1 MEKTINPSRHEDL
14 RRMLDQRRHDLRNE
28 VYERMRAIRDGDP
41 AAAHR
46 MGLDA
51 SETSIHEDLEL
62 AVIQIHAEMV
72 AAITAALARLDEGD
86 YGRCQACG
94 EEISEKRLRA
104 LPFATCCRNCQEA
117 AEVTERRTRHLEEH
131 GAIFHFGGQ
140 HDS

>member
-1 MEKTINPSRHEDL
+1 MKQTINPCRREDL
-14 RRMLDQRRHDLRNE
+14 RTMLDQRRQDLRNE
-28 VYERMRAIRDGDP
+28 VYERMRSIRDGDL

-46 MGLDA
+46 IGFDA

-131 GAIFHFGGQ
+131 GAFFNFGGLP
-140 HDS
+140 DS

>member
-1 MEKTINPSRHEDL
+1 MNKAINLSRREDL
-14 RRMLDQRRHDLRNE
+14 KTMLDQRRHDLRNE
-28 VYERMRAIRDGDP
+28 VHERMRTIRGGGP

-46 MGLDA
+46 AGVDA

-72 AAITAALARLDEGD
+72 ATITAALARLDEGD
-86 YGRCQACG
+86 YGRCQECG

-104 LPFATCCRNCQEA
+104 LPFATCCRDCQEA
-117 AEVTERRTRHLEEH
+117 VEVTERRTRHLEEH
-131 GAIFHFGGQ
+131 GASLHFGGL

>member
-1 MEKTINPSRHEDL
+1 MNPFRHEDL
-14 RRMLDQRRHDLRNE
+14 KTMLDQQRYDLRQE
-28 VYERMRAIRDGDP
+28 VYERMRTIRDGGP

-46 MGLDA
+46 TGVDP

-72 AAITAALARLDEGD
+72 ATITAALARLDEGD
-86 YGRCQACG
+86 YGRCQQCG

-104 LPFATCCRNCQEA
+104 LPFATCCRDCQEA

-131 GAIFHFGGQ
+131 SGSFLFGGLR
-140 HDS
+140 DS